1 MHTETTVVAVAVAF
15 TRAIGPLLGVRGGK
29 GVSVWAE
36 GPAVSQSCP
45 LHSILQPWQTCALS
59 REDKILRVDDRLPGV
74 RAPDA
79 HQRYRQRLYWLRTV
93 PTWQKVAAVSLLVL
107 APMALTMWSTTAPAV
122 LPEAAGAGAFVAAAT
137 QSTQWHGVS
146 LGGWLVMEINPAVKT
161 KGDPM
166 DLRPSWMYD
175 QIEANSELDFV
186 LKLRKEHGDAYAIQ
200 TMKNHWAGYIT
211 DAQLDAAQ
219 ALGVDTVRIPL
230 GYWIADAPVGG
241 SSPLEYGIS
250 PEGFV
255 TGGLNHLRHM
265 LAQLARRGMGALV
278 DMHAHPCN
286 SACVSDGQYCATTLA
301 FAPTGD
307 SIGDI
312 GNGGLGAIRDIARCG
327 GGSYK
332 TARKPRTGEA
342 TWGEV
347 GVNAVD
353 RLAAW
358 LAALPSSEQVAP

>member
-1 MHTETTVVAVAVAF
+1 M
-15 TRAIGPLLGVRGGK
+15 IGYQAYEP
-29 GVSVWAE
+29 
-36 GPAVSQSCP
+36 
-45 LHSILQPWQTCALS
+45 
-59 REDKILRVDDRLPGV
+59 
-74 RAPDA
+74 PDA